1 MDFFSILDL
10 LIPATGAGKAVLA
23 AILLGAGCGL
33 LGSFVVLRR
42 VALMGDAIS
51 HAVLPG
57 VVAGLIYSPER
68 NPLVIF
74 LFAAAAGLLGSAI
87 VRLMMTTT
95 RLKSDAA
102 LGIVLATFFAFGI
115 MWQSRNQQDTVGV
128 MNFLFGNVGSIDAN
142 DLRMMMLTTSTLMV
156 IVYILKRPL
165 LLISFDEGFSKGIGY
180 PVKLLNALF
189 YFLLTF
195 SVVVALQAVGV
206 VLVSAMLITP
216 AAAAYLLTDR
226 FKKMLLLS
234 ILFGVLSGLTGAL
247 ISASYNDIPTGPVI
261 TLSATFVFGLAYLI
275 APEHGVLAKITRVTQ
290 RKKRVRRENT
300 LKSIYKILEGEGFIH
315 QEVSLIMLAQK
326 QRNTEDVIK
335 TRCKELIRHGLLEQS
350 ADTVSVHLT
359 SSGWKRAME
368 LVRNHRLWELYL
380 TNEAD
385 YAEDHVHDDAEKIEH
400 ILDPGIVRQ
409 LERDLAFPEL
419 DPHGKPIP
427 RVSQPP
433 EISPELAQ
441 PHSTLTQS

>member
-1 MDFFSILDL
+1 M
-10 LIPATGAGKAVLA
+10 IPATGAGKALLA
-23 AILLGAGCGL
+23 AVLLGAGCGL
-33 LGSFVVLRR
+33 LGCFVVLRR
-42 VALMGDAIS
+42 VALMGDAVS

-68 NPLVIF
+68 NPSVIF
-74 LFAAAAGLLGSAI
+74 FFAAVAGLFGAGI
-87 VRLMMTTT
+87 VRAMMATT

-142 DLRMMMLTTSTLMV
+142 DLRMMIITTTLIASTV
-156 IVYILKRPL
+156 FALKRPL
-165 LLISFDEGFSKGIGY
+165 LLISFDAGFSRGLGY
-180 PVKLLNALF
+180 PVTVLNAVF

-206 VLVSAMLITP
+206 ILVSAMLITP

-226 FKKMLLLS
+226 FGKMLGLS
-234 ILFGVLSGLTGAL
+234 VLFGMLSGMTGAL
-247 ISASYNDIPTGPVI
+247 VSANYNDLPTGPVI
-261 TLSATFVFGLAYLI
+261 TLAATVVFAAVYFI
-275 APEHGVLAKITRVTQ
+275 APSHGVLAKIYRVTS
-290 RKKRVRRENT
+290 RRNRVRRENT
-300 LKSIYKILEGEGFIH
+300 LKSIYQILESESFSH
-315 QEVSLIMLAQK
+315 EEVSVIMLAKK
-326 QRNTEDVIK
+326 QRITEDLVRG
-335 TRCKELIRHGLLEQS
+335 RCKALRSHELIEYSPDGASL
-350 ADTVSVHLT
+350 HLT
-359 SSGWKRAME
+359 QSGWKRAME

-400 ILDPGIVRQ
+400 ILGPGMVRM
-409 LERDLAFPEL
+409 LEKDLNFPEL

-427 RVSQPP
+427 QVPHLL
-433 EISPELAQ
+433 SPQ
-441 PHSTLTQS
+441 T